1 MLVKKLVMNLV
12 NDEFEVQVYGK
23 PIHKR
28 IQ

>member
-12 NDEFEVQVYGK
+12 NDKFEVQVYGK